1 MQRGIHALPS
11 VDRIGEH
18 LEALPLQVEHI
29 DNVSQ
34 GSYVCGVAWILCNG
48 AYDVEVILSHG
59 EAELFERDAVGDG
72 TNRPVDE
79 SKRPDVRHC
88 QLANDVAE
96 DLYRES
102 FKGPHLDF
110 HFPSRPVTMLTGTF
124 ASVTR
129 SKSTPRNGDWKNN
142 KVTHILL
149 NGWGDSFKIPKFT

>member
-1 MQRGIHALPS
+1 MLMQRGIHALPS

-18 LEALPLQVEHI
+18 LEGLPLQVEHI

-110 HFPSRPVTMLTGTF
+110 HFPSRPVTMLTVRDRDPQQKHAKEWRLEKQQSDTYSLKWVGRFVQNT
-124 ASVTR
+124 
-129 SKSTPRNGDWKNN
+129 
-142 KVTHILL
+142 
-149 NGWGDSFKIPKFT
+149 